1 MKKKVR
7 LIAALLAFA
16 VVCSW
21 GVQPA
26 VASASEQTPEVVT
39 YIDGGSTYDSI
50 AQSVSPLL
58 SISSTGTATATTLA
72 VGSKDTYK
80 IEIRMHL
87 ERYSG
92 GEWTSIQRWTTEKES
107 SVASLSKTAKVTKG
121 YKYRVRSVCFFYAEG
136 MGEGFTTYS
145 TAETY

>member
-1 MKKKVR
+1 MKKKIRFMAV
-7 LIAALLAFA
+7 LLAFA
-16 VVCSW
+16 IVCSW
-21 GVQPA
+21 GIQPA
-26 VASASEQTPEVVT
+26 VASASEQEPAVMVFD
-39 YIDGGSTYDSI
+39 DGTSTYDSI

-58 SISSTGTATATTLA
+58 SISSTGTATAVTTAL
-72 VGSKDTYK
+72 GSKDTYK

-107 SVASLSKTAKVTKG
+107 SYASLSKTAKVTKG
-121 YKYRVRSVCFFYAEG
+121 YKYRVRSVCFFYADG

-145 TAETY
+145 NTETY